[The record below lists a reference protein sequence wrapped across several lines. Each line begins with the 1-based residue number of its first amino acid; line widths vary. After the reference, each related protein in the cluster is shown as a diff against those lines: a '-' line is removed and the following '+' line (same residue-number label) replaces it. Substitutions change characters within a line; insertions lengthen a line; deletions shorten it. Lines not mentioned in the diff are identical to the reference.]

1 MEDKE
6 LYINKIKVKV
16 LKMWDDAPLP
26 EYKTDG
32 SACADLRAYRLVSL
46 INEEGHEVDIMGVED
61 YFILHKG
68 WTAIV
73 GTGLKLG
80 MEKGWALDIK
90 SRSGA
95 AIKESLVVVNA
106 DGKLD
111 CDYRG
116 ELLIGLLKVSG
127 SSIRIDLGQNGKRVA
142 QCEPVPQTR
151 MEFDTVESLDDTERG
166 EGGLGHTGSN

>member
-1 MEDKE
+1 
-6 LYINKIKVKV
+6 
-16 LKMWDDAPLP
+16 MWDDAPLP

-46 INEEGHEVDIMGVED
+46 INEEGNPVDIMGVKD

-80 MEKGWALDIK
+80 MEKGWTLDIK

-95 AIKESLVVVNA
+95 GREGNLGRVRG
-106 DGKLD
+106 DGYLD
-111 CDYRG
+111 
-116 ELLIGLLKVSG
+116 
-127 SSIRIDLGQNGKRVA
+127 
-142 QCEPVPQTR
+142 
-151 MEFDTVESLDDTERG
+151 
-166 EGGLGHTGSN
+166 